1 MPRMPPN
8 YRTGTGHMRNVP
20 LIGECMATDL
30 ITLSP
35 ETEITQAV
43 NVLIDARIS
52 GAPVVDQAGDLV
64 GVLSKKDC
72 LKAVLNAAYY
82 QEWGGSVANYMST
95 QVKTLAADLDLV
107 GAAEAFLASPYRRFP
122 VLSDG
127 RLVGQVSRYDILK
140 GLSGYCQRK
149 LT

>member
-1 MPRMPPN
+1 MRKVPPI
-8 YRTGTGHMRNVP
+8 RD
-20 LIGECMATDL
+20 CMATSL

-35 ETEITQAV
+35 E
-43 NVLIDARIS
+43 IDIIGAMSILVDAKIS
-52 GAPVVDQAGDLV
+52 GAPVVDASGNLV

-72 LKAVLNAAYY
+72 LRAALNATYY
-82 QEWGGSVANYMST
+82 QEWGGSVANYMCT
-95 QVKTLAADLDLV
+95 QVETLAADLDLV